1 MVWTTKRNAI
11 VAAIGALLLIVIVW
25 ILIPVLKGPSP
36 GTQDSAES
44 NFVPPPSSG
53 SPTATNS
60 LPLEGFYTMPASSFT
75 ADNTF
80 AWPGLPR
87 DVQVF
92 SGVRFHVDGSAM
104 LGGGTGFQEQYH
116 FQDKRLDIPVHQKF
130 ASLYVFHFAE
140 WSDPPGTPVY
150 DLVLRY
156 EDGSSVTNEI
166 EYGTDIYDFYAPPN
180 DIKEPSGENSMVA
193 WRGHFTVKSGVN
205 QALRA
210 FVTELKNSKPSVE
223 VVSLDLFSCKNK
235 SVGCVL
241 AITAGPSGLVHKP

>member
-1 MVWTTKRNAI
+1 MVWTTKRKAI
-11 VAAIGALLLIVIVW
+11 TAAIGALLFTITVWMLIAMH
-25 ILIPVLKGPSP
+25 KGPNQEA
-36 GTQDSAES
+36 QDSAES
-44 NFVPPPSSG
+44 DSVPPPSSG
-53 SPTATNS
+53 TPKATNS
-60 LPLEGFYTMPASSFT
+60 LALDGFYNMPASSFT

-87 DVQVF
+87 DVQIF

-104 LGGGTGFQEQYH
+104 LGGGTGLQERYH
-116 FQDKRLDIPVHQKF
+116 FPDKRLDIPVHQKF
-130 ASLYVFHFAE
+130 ASLYVLHFAE

-180 DIKEPSGENSMVA
+180 DTTEPSGTNSIVA
-193 WRGHFTVKSGVN
+193 WRGQFTVKSGAN

-210 FVTELKNSKPSVE
+210 FVTELKNSKPAVE

-241 AITAGPSGLVHKP
+241 AITTGPSGLVHNP

>member
-1 MVWTTKRNAI
+1 MLTGRPCLGEAPARRNNI
-11 VAAIGALLLIVIVW
+11 
-25 ILIPVLKGPSP
+25 
-36 GTQDSAES
+36 T
-44 NFVPPPSSG
+44 FR
-53 SPTATNS
+53 TN
-60 LPLEGFYTMPASSFT
+60 
-75 ADNTF
+75 
-80 AWPGLPR
+80 R
-87 DVQVF
+87 
-92 SGVRFHVDGSAM
+92 
-104 LGGGTGFQEQYH
+104 LG
-116 FQDKRLDIPVHQKF
+116 IPVHQKF

-140 WSDPPGTPVY
+140 WSDRRGTPVY

-180 DIKEPSGENSMVA
+180 DTTEPSGSNSIVA

-210 FVTELKNSKPSVE
+210 FVTELKNPNPSVE

-241 AITAGPSGLVHKP
+241 AITTGPSGLVHKP